1 MQAKF
6 RNGKTQ
12 DELDRQHVIAPSSGQ
27 FRNSQVHP
35 AHHVQPGAAPRTRP
49 ASAGSAP
56 QLDLGV
62 GVLTLEGAVP
72 ARSSGLALP
81 ENKTITIS
89 VIAGPS
95 KGLTHRLS
103 KPLVSI
109 GRTGGG
115 ADIEIDEPAAS
126 YLHCAV
132 GVKGDM
138 VRLCDLDSSN
148 GTYVNNERACSVALD
163 HLSEFKVGSS
173 LLLVTILPKR
183 ESSTV

>member
-6 RNGKTQ
+6 RHGETQ
-12 DELDRQHVIAPSSGQ
+12 DELNRQQVVTPYHGQ

-35 AHHVQPGAAPRTRP
+35 AHRAQPGAAPHTRP
-49 ASAGSAP
+49 ASAASAP
-56 QLDLGV
+56 QLDLDV
-62 GVLTLEGAVP
+62 GVLTLEGTVP

-132 GVKGDM
+132 GVKEDM
-138 VRLCDLDSSN
+138 VRLCDLDSLS
-148 GTYVNNERACSVALD
+148 GTYVNNERACSAALD

-183 ESSTV
+183 ESSAV